1 VPIDFLSP
9 GQLASYGRYGEPP
22 SVAQL
27 ERFFHFDERDRA
39 LIARRRGDQ
48 NRLGFAVQLGTVRFL
63 GTFLARPTE
72 VPEIVAGRVAE
83 ALAVDGP
90 WRLADY
96 ARRDPTHREHA
107 GEIQRE
113 YGYRDFSDAS
123 VRADLL
129 GWLDARAWATA
140 ERPSVLFDLATA
152 RLIEGKVLLPGATVL
167 ARAVSAARD
176 RAASRLHRTL
186 AEAADGNHGPSFG
199 QLLDVP
205 DGEQLSRWEELR
217 AGPRKLTAN
226 EVAESFER
234 LVAVRAV
241 GVGDLTVDVP
251 PGRLRAL
258 ARYGLSAKAQ
268 TLRRLSLQR
277 RTATLLAAVWQL
289 ELDATDDALILL
301 DQVTDVLLSQATR
314 EHKDR
319 RYKQLPELDRA
330 ARALRAAVLVLLD
343 PPPGGIEELWSA
355 IAAHVPR
362 SELELATD
370 TVQRLVSQPDPQD
383 GQDAAFREELLR
395 RYQSLRRFMPVLLDT
410 VVFEAAPGGQAVLAA
425 MASLRALEGRAGR
438 VSAATVSLKVVNGR
452 WRRLVLANPQLGEN
466 EVDRRAYTFCV
477 LEALQAAL
485 NRRDVFVARSGRF
498 TDPRAKLLQGPA
510 WTAARPEI
518 CAGLSLD
525 PAPQRALE
533 QLSAQLDSA
542 YRQTAERL
550 DDNLALEIAEIAG
563 DDRPDLSKLEALD
576 QPEQLIAL
584 RATTTGMLPDRVA
597 FSEVLLEVCRWTGF
611 ADAFTHLSEGRARAT
626 DLHISVCAVLMAE
639 ACNISLTDVA
649 QPSVPALS
657 YNRLSWVSQ
666 NYVRAETIAA
676 ANERLLSV
684 YRSIPLVQNLGD
696 GHIATVDGMRFQ
708 VAVRS
713 IHTGPNPRYFAR
725 GRGVTWLNYMSDQFA
740 GLHAIVV
747 PGTLRDSLM
756 ILDGLLELQPPGDG
770 GPTMIITDQASYS
783 DQIFGLFWL
792 LGYQFSPRPAGLP
805 DQRFWR
811 LDRHADYGP
820 LDRLARHRINIKLIT
835 EQWED
840 ILRVAGSLS
849 TGTVRASE
857 LMRVL
862 QGGGRPTRLGRAI
875 AELGR
880 VAKTLHLL
888 SWIDD
893 EEHRRQ
899 SSVGLTR
906 HEGRQFV
913 ARIIFHG
920 NRGELRQPYREGQED
935 QLGALGFA
943 LNALVLWN
951 AQYLD
956 DAIAHLRATG
966 HDISDEDLQRLS
978 PLQYEHIKMLGNFP
992 FTLPAELAAGQ
1003 RRQLRGLA
1011 ESA

>member
-1 VPIDFLSP
+1 M
-9 GQLASYGRYGEPP
+9 
-22 SVAQL
+22 
-27 ERFFHFDERDRA
+27 
-39 LIARRRGDQ
+39 
-48 NRLGFAVQLGTVRFL
+48 
-63 GTFLARPTE
+63 
-72 VPEIVAGRVAE
+72 
-83 ALAVDGP
+83 
-90 WRLADY
+90 
-96 ARRDPTHREHA
+96 
-107 GEIQRE
+107 
-113 YGYRDFSDAS
+113 
-123 VRADLL
+123 
-129 GWLDARAWATA
+129 
-140 ERPSVLFDLATA
+140 
-152 RLIEGKVLLPGATVL
+152 
-167 ARAVSAARD
+167 
-176 RAASRLHRTL
+176 
-186 AEAADGNHGPSFG
+186 
-199 QLLDVP
+199 
-205 DGEQLSRWEELR
+205 
-217 AGPRKLTAN
+217 
-226 EVAESFER
+226 
-234 LVAVRAV
+234 AVRAV

-258 ARYGLSAKAQ
+258 ARYGLSAKAW
-268 TLRRLSLQR
+268 TLRRLSPQR

-362 SELELATD
+362 SELDLATD

-466 EVDRRAYTFCV
+466 EVDRRAY
-477 LEALQAAL
+477 
-485 NRRDVFVARSGRF
+485 
-498 TDPRAKLLQGPA
+498 
-510 WTAARPEI
+510 

-676 ANERLLSV
+676 ANERLAWLCAAAASTWSRDGSKAPKLIASKGVWPISNGRSKAYTMASRSAARVSWRRARPSSV
-684 YRSIPLVQNLGD
+684 ISPQSGSISRPARLASVDLPD
-696 GHIATVDGMRFQ
+696 LDLPTTAT
-708 VAVRS
+708 A
-713 IHTGPNPRYFAR
+713 
-725 GRGVTWLNYMSDQFA
+725 
-740 GLHAIVV
+740 
-747 PGTLRDSLM
+747 
-756 ILDGLLELQPPGDG
+756 QPPGTVRSSPLSTAWPSRRTG
-770 GPTMIITDQASYS
+770 AMGTPWAAARAWIRQEASPRERNAAS
-783 DQIFGLFWL
+783 GASMRCCSWAVVPAAATVRAPASASSSHS
-792 LGYQFSPRPAGLP
+792 SPRPAADLASRTGRP
-805 DQRFWR
+805 ACSTRF
-811 LDRHADYGP
+811 P
-820 LDRLARHRINIKLIT
+820 K
-835 EQWED
+835 
-840 ILRVAGSLS
+840 
-849 TGTVRASE
+849 
-857 LMRVL
+857 
-862 QGGGRPTRLGRAI
+862 RPTRACRAP
-875 AELGR
+875 R
-880 VAKTLHLL
+880 WR
-888 SWIDD
+888 S
-893 EEHRRQ
+893 RRCHAP
-899 SSVGLTR
+899 G
-906 HEGRQFV
+906 
-913 ARIIFHG
+913 
-920 NRGELRQPYREGQED
+920 
-935 QLGALGFA
+935 
-943 LNALVLWN
+943 
-951 AQYLD
+951 
-956 DAIAHLRATG
+956 
-966 HDISDEDLQRLS
+966 
-978 PLQYEHIKMLGNFP
+978 
-992 FTLPAELAAGQ
+992 
-1003 RRQLRGLA
+1003 
-1011 ESA
+1011 